1 MPGIVA
7 GPYARLE
14 VGDRIE
20 VETFAEPDFGL
31 TLLRFRP
38 ARSERR
44 HAMGG
49 ARTVIWA

>member
-7 GPYARLE
+7 GPYARL
-14 VGDRIE
+14 E